1 MTAIEVR
8 ERRNAIGAALVMH
21 AALVTALFVSLNWTR
36 EVRQPVQAELWSS
49 PPGDLPP
56 QPSRLPVVASA
67 PASSSVALP
76 PLPASPPKADISI
89 EKPATPPSPKKDEP
103 KKVEARK
110 AEPKKAEPKKA
121 EPKKTEPKKAEP
133 KKTNEK
139 QREKDRQETEK
150 RVAERKMAD
159 DRAAEQLQAQRQSEL
174 SRLGIDPAAKSGA
187 QGKDVATRAGV
198 ASGAEI
204 GARTGVDAEYEAL
217 IQARIKARINYPDRA
232 PGNPEAIVFV
242 EQLPSGEVSA
252 VKLLRSSGVPAW
264 DAAVQRAIWSASPL
278 PKRTDGTVARVLEL
292 GFRPRETR

>member
-1 MTAIEVR
+1 MTTIEVR

-121 EPKKTEPKKAEP
+121 EPKKT
-133 KKTNEK
+133 NEK

-198 ASGAEI
+198 ANGAEI

-232 PGNPEAIVFV
+232 PGNPEAIVLV

-278 PKRTDGTVARVLEL
+278 PKRKDGTVARVLEL